1 MVWDQERAERDR
13 LEAGLR
19 VRAAGAGVRVAVR
32 VPSVLSDGSIFTVR
46 SRAAFPD
53 QRP

>member
-1 MVWDQERAERDR
+1 

-19 VRAAGAGVRVAVR
+19 VGAAKDGVRVAVA
-32 VPSVLSDGSIFTVR
+32 VPSVLSGGSIFTVR

-53 QRP
+53 QQR